1 MSDGALA
8 LRNPVTDQPN
18 KVAQFQI
25 EMGFH
30 AGPVAAR
37 IRMDLAVRCQ
47 SQTAISPAALR
58 FGQLDLSTCELY
70 KRDLRTFGNSEER
83 HSAESCYV
91 RTDLPKPRSRARREP
106 ELSRDASLFSVLE
119 ASWDSWE
126 QRHEEECRNA
136 EQEATGQINLSS
148 APVRSAGHVHPFFL
162 PPPAPLPSPPP
173 PTPPWIVKFSAF
185 YIDTYDRSVLIPR
198 PRRLSQAGR
207 AHATILL
214 VIAVDVAA
222 KKRHF
227 RFENITRCVRR

>member
-162 PPPAPLPSPPP
+162 PPPLPSPPLPLPLRRGLSNSPLFTSTLMIAPSSFPGLVVCRKQAEHMP
-173 PTPPWIVKFSAF
+173 PSSSSSPSTSRQKSA
-185 YIDTYDRSVLIPR
+185 TSGSKTL
-198 PRRLSQAGR
+198 R
-207 AHATILL
+207 AA
-214 VIAVDVAA
+214 
-222 KKRHF
+222 
-227 RFENITRCVRR
+227 